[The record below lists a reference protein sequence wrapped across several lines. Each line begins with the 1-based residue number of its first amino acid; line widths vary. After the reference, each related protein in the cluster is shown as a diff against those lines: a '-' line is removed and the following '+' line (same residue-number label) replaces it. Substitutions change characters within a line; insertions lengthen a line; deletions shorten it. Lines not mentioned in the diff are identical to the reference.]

1 MRMITVTMYV
11 LGVDFGSMA
20 SKAIILD
27 QDQKI
32 VASGCAMKGAVSE
45 EGVEVAVNEALY
57 KAGLELKN
65 LSQVVSTGY
74 GRRKLDFVNRTIT
87 EITCHARG
95 AVYLFPDCRTV
106 IDIGGQDSK
115 VIRIDTKGLVEKSLM
130 NDRCAA
136 GSGRFLEVLAG
147 ALQLDLDV
155 IGEMS
160 LQATEQVTVSSMCTV
175 FAETEVIS
183 LLAEGKEKKDI
194 LGGVHRAIA
203 GRVAGMARK
212 LGIAEPVAMTGGV
225 SRNIGLV
232 RALEETLRLE
242 MRISPISQLAGAL
255 GAALY
260 AWDDA
265 TGKEK
270 LFQRSMK

>member
-1 MRMITVTMYV
+1 
-11 LGVDFGSMA
+11 
-20 SKAIILD
+20 
-27 QDQKI
+27 
-32 VASGCAMKGAVSE
+32 
-45 EGVEVAVNEALY
+45 
-57 KAGLELKN
+57 
-65 LSQVVSTGY
+65 
-74 GRRKLDFVNRTIT
+74 
-87 EITCHARG
+87 
-95 AVYLFPDCRTV
+95 
-106 IDIGGQDSK
+106 
-115 VIRIDTKGLVEKSLM
+115 
-130 NDRCAA
+130 
-136 GSGRFLEVLAG
+136 
-147 ALQLDLDV
+147 
-155 IGEMS
+155 MS